1 MSISLKAIIVKVY
14 GGTKD
19 RRRETKKKEE
29 EENEKIILQEKYVH
43 ELSPIIAL
51 WLLVS
56 SQSYEYLMQM
66 CRLWK
71 QP

>member
-1 MSISLKAIIVKVY
+1 MVC
-14 GGTKD
+14 TND
-19 RRRETKKKEE
+19 RRRGTKRKEE
-29 EENEKIILQEKYVH
+29 ETEKNEKIILHEKYVH

-51 WLLVS
+51 WLMVS

>member
-1 MSISLKAIIVKVY
+1 MV
-14 GGTKD
+14 GTND
-19 RRRETKKKEE
+19 GRRGTKKKE
-29 EENEKIILQEKYVH
+29 EENEKIILQEKYFH

-51 WLLVS
+51 WLMVS
-56 SQSYEYLMQM
+56 LQSYEYLMQM

>member
-1 MSISLKAIIVKVY
+1 MI
-14 GGTKD
+14 
-19 RRRETKKKEE
+19 EE
-29 EENEKIILQEKYVH
+29 EERKGKKKKQRKNEKIILHEKYVH

-51 WLLVS
+51 WLMVS